1 MKKKLLFLLCC
12 AATMV
17 GCTTDPYDLGGGG
30 FEGAMRIEISGAIN
44 QQYTTRVDDGGFC
57 NGDEIGLY
65 GVNYSNENTVAGTL
79 VDEGN
84 QVDNAR
90 YTFDEANNKWNSA
103 GNIYYKDVKTN
114 IDLYAYYPYAHP
126 NSVSQYAFEVA
137 QDQSGN
143 TTVDGYAASDFL
155 WAKAEGVVPSEN
167 KVYMHFTHR
176 MALATVELKE
186 GSGFAEG
193 EFEALEKGVLAI
205 NTTRTATIDLSNGLV
220 TATGQAQSEG
230 TVMRKDADGFR
241 AIVVPQGVDAGVS
254 LFTIT
259 VGGVNYRFKHKTLNE
274 QGEWVAAPFNFVAG
288 KQSKFI
294 VTVNKKSNTGDY
306 EFVHTNC
313 YISDWVADNYSHDG
327 EARQYYSVHLDEPG
341 TLEAKILADG
351 KNPAKIKNLK
361 VSGKICAVDFC
372 FMRIKMDILKAIN
385 LKESKIVAI
394 KTYEELYKMGF
405 EQYKDKTGEL
415 IADFGVGGFGYSCD
429 ILKIERK
436 DGTNFEIHLETNED
450 NAIPCEV
457 FHDKS
462 SLVSFVFPEVV
473 TKIGREAFANT
484 TLSGALIIP
493 DDCVEIGYGAFNG
506 SNISSL
512 DLSPRLRSI
521 EASAFEGCES
531 LAGSLVLPESLES
544 IGQYA
549 FGGCGMLSGNLVLPS
564 KLTTIPYG
572 CFSSCCFTGDLVIPE
587 SVTEIG
593 DSAFMNCKFDG
604 HLTLSKS
611 IKKIEG
617 STFYGCKF
625 QGELVIPKSVQIVG
639 GYALQGNS
647 FSSIIFEQGSE
658 LVKIE
663 ASAFGYN
670 SRLSEPLVLPEGLM
684 TIGTDAFLGCS
695 NIPAV
700 TIPSTVTTIGSGA
713 FRDNYYITSF
723 RCDAAMP
730 PVVGSGAFDGVG
742 KDNLTL
748 QVPEQSVTLYQTAN
762 GWADFK
768 RISPYYDF
776 SISRKHI
783 RALNAEFA
791 NNYMLRVPSGEPWK
805 VESCP
810 EWVSVTPSSGV
821 GRTEVTITVSQMAR
835 TSETFTFEER
845 IDDWGSWITETHKG
859 RAGDIVFLL
868 TNKEQRVNMAVQQYD
883 CDNYDGEVIL
893 NQPSTAVDPKKGVNL
908 VFMGDCFDAR
918 DIANGSYLNGINEAI
933 GYFFAIEPYKTY
945 RDHFNVYTVVGM
957 SVDSGMGSV
966 NTIKDAKFGSQY
978 SLNGIA
984 PNTGITFEYAMKAE
998 TVKKN
1003 NLHQSL
1009 IVMVENTTDYGGV
1022 TYMWGDGTAIAVCP
1036 MSRDAYPF
1044 DYRGIVQHEAGGHG
1058 FAKLGD
1064 EYIYHNAFIQSCSC
1078 TCCSHLKE
1086 FYEGKGF
1093 GWYRNLSV
1101 NGDHKTVEWAH
1112 LFAHPDYTDKVDM
1125 YESGYFHTRGIY
1137 RSEAN
1142 SCMNNNVPYYSAISR
1157 QEMVERIMRYSGQRF
1172 SITKFYAKDV
1182 RDASNNDFVT
1192 KSVFSASEP
1201 TITSMASAA
1210 KQMPP
1215 KFMGNSPFEN

>member
-1 MKKKLLFLLCC
+1 MKKKLLFLFCC

-176 MALATVELKE
+176 MALATVEIKE

-259 VGGVNYRFKHKTLNE
+259 IGGVNYRFKHKTLNE
-274 QGEWVAAPFNFVAG
+274 QGEWVTAPFNFIAG

-294 VTVNKKSNTGDY
+294 VTINKKSNTGDY

-313 YISDWVADNYSHDG
+313 QISDWVADNYSHDG

-341 TLEAKILADG
+341 TLEANILADG

-361 VSGKICAVDFC
+361 VSGKICAVDFF
-372 FMRIKMDILKAIN
+372 FMRDKMDILKAIN

-405 EQYKDKTGEL
+405 EQYKNKTGEL
-415 IADFGVGGFGYSCD
+415 KPNLDAAGHPV
-429 ILKIERK
+429 LVVTRE
-436 DGTNFEIHLETNED
+436 DGTMFEIYLDEKQTDE
-450 NAIPCEV
+450 IPRSAFSV
-457 FHDKS
+457 KS

-473 TKIGREAFANT
+473 TKICNYAFNST

-493 DDCVEIGYGAFNG
+493 DDCVEIGYAAFAG

-521 EASAFEGCES
+521 GDAAFDSCTS

-544 IGQYA
+544 IGSGA
-549 FGGCGMLSGNLVLPS
+549 FRYCGMLSGNLVLPS
-564 KLTTIPYG
+564 KLTTIPSG
-572 CFSSCCFTGDLVIPE
+572 CFDSCGFTGDLVIPE

-593 DSAFMNCKFDG
+593 DSAFRSCKFDG
-604 HLTLSKS
+604 HLTLSRS
-611 IKKIEG
+611 LKKVDYG
-617 STFYGCKF
+617 TFGCQF
-625 QGELVIPKSVQIVG
+625 QGELVIPKSVQSIG
-639 GYALQGNS
+639 RYAFDFNS
-647 FSSIIFEQGSE
+647 FTSIIFEEGSE
-658 LVKIE
+658 LVKIDSE
-663 ASAFGYN
+663 AFRYN
-670 SRLSEPLVLPEGLM
+670 RRLSEPVVLPEGLM
-684 TIGTDAFLGCS
+684 TIGDGAFNGCR

-700 TIPSTVTTIGSGA
+700 TIPSTVTTIGSEA
-713 FRDNYYITSF
+713 FNNCYYITSF

-730 PVVGSGAFDGVG
+730 PVVGSGAFNGVG

-748 QVPEQSVTLYQTAN
+748 QVPEQSVPLYQTAN

-810 EWVSVTPSSGV
+810 EWVSVTPSSGI

-835 TSETFTFEER
+835 TTDTFTFEEM
-845 IDDWGSWITETHKG
+845 DEWGNWTTETHKG

-868 TNKEQRVNMAVQQYD
+868 TNKEHRVNMAVQQYD
-883 CDNYDGEVIL
+883 CDNYDGEVIV
-893 NQPSTAVDPKKGVNL
+893 NQYSTAVDPKKGVNL

-918 DIANGSYLNGINEAI
+918 DIAMGSYLNGINEAI

-966 NTIKDAKFGSQY
+966 NTIKSAKFGSQY
-978 SLNGIA
+978 TLDGLLS
-984 PNTGITFEYAMKAE
+984 NTDITFEYAMKAE

-1009 IVMVENTTDYGGV
+1009 VVMVENTTDYGGV
-1022 TYMWGDGTAIAVCP
+1022 TYMWGDGTAIAICP

-1064 EYIYHNAFIQSCSC
+1064 EYIYHNAFIQSCTC
-1078 TCCSHLKE
+1078 MCCSHLKE

-1093 GWYRNLSV
+1093 GWYRNLSD

-1112 LFAHPDYTDKVDM
+1112 LFAHPDYMDKVDM
-1125 YESGYFHTRGIY
+1125 YEGGYFHTRGIY

>member
-17 GCTTDPYDLGGGG
+17 GCATDPYDLGGGG

-274 QGEWVAAPFNFVAG
+274 QGEWVTAPFNFIAG

-313 YISDWVADNYSHDG
+313 QISDWVADNYSHDG

-372 FMRIKMDILKAIN
+372 FMRDMMDILKAIN
-385 LKESKIVAI
+385 LKESKIVESWYHEVRFEGESGYHTLYILGAMPQSW
-394 KTYEELYKMGF
+394 TECSDMLHARAQELGKKIVSY
-405 EQYKDKTGEL
+405 
-415 IADFGVGGFGYSCD
+415 VGNQVSCP
-429 ILKIERK
+429 
-436 DGTNFEIHLETNED
+436 ED
-450 NAIPCEV
+450 AIPNNAY
-457 FHDKS
+457 DYKS

-473 TKIGREAFANT
+473 TKIGESAFRGT

-493 DDCVEIGYGAFNG
+493 DDCVEIGNSVFYQT
-506 SNISSL
+506 NISSL

-521 EASAFEGCES
+521 GQQAFAYCQS

-544 IGQYA
+544 IGGDA
-549 FGGCGMLSGNLVLPS
+549 FVQCGMLSGNLVLPS
-564 KLTTIPYG
+564 KLTTIPTG
-572 CFSSCCFTGDLVIPE
+572 CFSGCGFTGDLVIPE
-587 SVTEIG
+587 SVTEILPY
-593 DSAFMNCKFDG
+593 AFQGCKFDG

-617 STFYGCKF
+617 NTFLNCKF
-625 QGELVIPKSVQIVG
+625 QGELVIPKSVQIIG
-639 GYALQGNS
+639 DNAFSSNS

-670 SRLSEPLVLPEGLM
+670 SRLSEPVVLPEGLM
-684 TIGTDAFLGCS
+684 TIGESAFRECR

-700 TIPSTVTTIGSGA
+700 TISSTVTTIGRSA
-713 FRDNYYITSF
+713 FSNCYYITSF

-748 QVPEQSVTLYQTAN
+748 QVPEQSVPLYQTAN

-783 RALNAEFA
+783 RALNAEFT

-821 GRTEVTITVSQMAR
+821 GRTEVTITVSEMAR
-835 TSETFTFEER
+835 TADTFTFEEMDER
-845 IDDWGSWITETHKG
+845 GNWTTETHKG

-868 TNKEQRVNMAVQQYD
+868 TNKEQRVNMTVQQYD
-883 CDNYDGEVIL
+883 CDNYDGEVIV
-893 NQPSTAVDPKKGVNL
+893 NQYSTAVDRKKGVNL

-918 DIANGSYLNGINEAI
+918 DIAMGSYLNGINEAI

-978 SLNGIA
+978 TLDGLLS
-984 PNTGITFEYAMKAE
+984 NTDITFEYAMKAE

-1009 IVMVENTTDYGGV
+1009 IVMVENTTDYGGI

-1064 EYIYHNAFIQSCSC
+1064 EYIYHNAFIQTCGC
-1078 TCCSHLKE
+1078 PCCSHLKE
-1086 FYEGKGF
+1086 FYEGKSL
-1093 GWYRNLSV
+1093 GWYRNLSD
-1101 NGDHKTVEWAH
+1101 NGDHNTVEWAH
-1112 LFAHPDYTDKVDM
+1112 LFAHPDYMDKVDM
-1125 YESGYFHTRGIY
+1125 YEGGYFHTRGIY